1 VGTPAGTC
9 LAANID
15 HSNFSY
21 NTQDGLDLGHGDTGT
36 ACPLTI
42 TNSIAYGNSGATF
55 KWGPNENPAVF
66 INNVAI
72 ANCMRMSAPIAGQ
85 PSGFN
90 AHLGDFCRSGD
101 AVSFN
106 FRQGG
111 RVLFANNTI
120 ITYAPA
126 TFDLACWD
134 PSCSNSTFTFMNNIV
149 LGFDNHKTYD
159 LGGKPGGPG
168 DFYFQQPIGHI
179 HRGNNLFYGMRNHSC
194 SGSNDKCEDP
204 KFVAQ
209 PRFSAE
215 QDLDKFD
222 FRLSPASP
230 ARGAGVPIPEVRFD
244 YDGKPRPSTGNNDMG
259 ALQH

>member
-1 VGTPAGTC
+1 
-9 LAANID
+9 
-15 HSNFSY
+15 
-21 NTQDGLDLGHGDTGT
+21 
-36 ACPLTI
+36 
-42 TNSIAYGNSGATF
+42 
-55 KWGPNENPAVF
+55 
-66 INNVAI
+66 
-72 ANCMRMSAPIAGQ
+72 
-85 PSGFN
+85 
-90 AHLGDFCRSGD
+90 
-101 AVSFN
+101 
-106 FRQGG
+106 
-111 RVLFANNTI
+111 
-120 ITYAPA
+120 
-126 TFDLACWD
+126 
-134 PSCSNSTFTFMNNIV
+134 MNNIV